1 MFDMAIK
8 ERYIC
13 LAKKSIKKWRL
24 QNKMTKSSIPINE
37 KELAARWDIETIDL
51 LYIMLT
57 HDLNV
62 LDQYHNKVDIEDV
75 LEDFKKNK
83 VILDY
88 MFSLDE
94 AKDIEAKLEVD
105 GEIPHAETIRGED
118 LMARWQKHEGEI
130 HSIMFTHGLDVI
142 DPFGHELELKVIFS
156 LIGKEV
162 LEIPDLLFR
171 LSNIED
177 LESEHPEIIPEQ
189 ADDKEP
195 EKKKRPSQIHRE
207 KCREMAEKLW
217 DEDPTLTIV
226 DMTYKDEINALFDG
240 KSYVEKTIRK
250 WIKDLNPDR
259 SPGRRPKR

>member
-1 MFDMAIK
+1 
-8 ERYIC
+8 
-13 LAKKSIKKWRL
+13 
-24 QNKMTKSSIPINE
+24 MTKPSIPING
-37 KELAARWDIETIDL
+37 KALADRWNVEPIDL
-51 LYIMLT
+51 LYIMLA
-57 HDLNV
+57 HGLNV
-62 LDQYHNKVDIEDV
+62 VDQYHNKVDIDDV
-75 LEDFKKNK
+75 LEDFKKNRDTS
-83 VILDY
+83 DY
-88 MFSLDE
+88 MFSSDE
-94 AKDIEAKLEVD
+94 IKDIEAKLEVD
-105 GEIPHAETIRGED
+105 GEIPHVETIRGEG

-177 LESEHPEIIPEQ
+177 LESEHPEIVAEQ
-189 ADDKEP
+189 VDHKEV
-195 EKKKRPSQIHRE
+195 KTKKRPVQIHKER
-207 KCREMAEKLW
+207 CREVAEKLW
-217 DEDPTLTIV
+217 AEDPTLTIV
-226 DMTYKDEINALFDG
+226 DMTYKDEIHALFDG